1 MRAPGCGGRLAGITY
16 YKSGCDLHDRRK
28 DDLRTT
34 RNRRGAALR
43 PLAAALA
50 FTAAPSLLPAATIFQ
65 PGELEGHGVTT
76 REDGTPLATALQAW
90 HLDAL
95 SHAVPP
101 SPNTT
106 IRPVTNCDDDG
117 EGSLR
122 AVVAASAS
130 GDTIDLGA
138 LTCSAIT
145 LETGA
150 IAVRLDS
157 ATIVGPATHALAI
170 DGHGYDR
177 VFLHY
182 GAGSF
187 VLRDLTVKNGHHR
200 ATRFNVGVGGC
211 IASAGYLTLDHSVV
225 TGCYAGGE
233 GAYGGAIYA
242 YSLLMSA
249 STLSNN
255 NAYGSHIENSTAAF
269 GGAAFVYQIDMVD
282 STVTGNVARHQ
293 VNPPRS
299 NYDIGGG
306 IVTIRG
312 GLVVGS
318 TIDSNFAYDVAGG
331 LASFGNLHIRNSTI
345 SGNVTE
351 TFGGGGLFVRY
362 RARVEITSSTITGNT
377 GPKGAGIFLTTD
389 GGSIDSSIVAGD
401 YAGDGTEIFGTR
413 TFAFDGANNMIGAVS
428 ATIAVPSDTIATAD
442 PGLQPLAYN
451 GGPTRTHALRLDS
464 VAIDAGNNASDLPSD
479 QRGGGFAR
487 VVGAAADIGAFEF
500 DARAGDGTARI
511 PVPAL
516 SHWAIA
522 LLLACL
528 AAIGIRSTRRRR
540 PNDD

>member
-1 MRAPGCGGRLAGITY
+1 M
-16 YKSGCDLHDRRK
+16 
-28 DDLRTT
+28 RTT
-34 RNRRGAALR
+34 RNSRRTSPALR

-50 FTAAPSLLPAATIFQ
+50 LAAAPGWLPATTALQ
-65 PGELEGHGVTT
+65 PGELEGQGITT
-76 REDGTPLATALQAW
+76 REDGTPLATALRAW

-95 SHAVPP
+95 SHA
-101 SPNTT
+101 TT
-106 IRPVTNCDDDG
+106 TAPDATVRPVTNCDDDG
-117 EGSLR
+117 AGSLR

-130 GDTIDLGA
+130 GDTIDLSA

-150 IAVRLDS
+150 IAVRLDT
-157 ATIVGPATHALAI
+157 ATIVGPATHELAI
-170 DGHGYDR
+170 DGHAYDR

-187 VLRDLTVKNGHHR
+187 VLRNLTIRNGHHR
-200 ATRFNVGVGGC
+200 ATRFDVGVGGC
-211 IASAGYLTLDHSVV
+211 IASAGYLTLDHSTV
-225 TGCYAGGE
+225 TGCYAAGE

-249 STLSNN
+249 STLSGND
-255 NAYGSHIENSTAAF
+255 AYGAHITNGTAAF

-282 STVTGNVARHQ
+282 STVTGNVARRQ
-293 VNPPRS
+293 ASTRS
-299 NYDIGGG
+299 SYDIGGG
-306 IVTIRG
+306 IITVRG

-528 AAIGIRSTRRRR
+528 AGIGIRSARRRR

>member
-1 MRAPGCGGRLAGITY
+1 MEM
-16 YKSGCDLHDRRK
+16 
-28 DDLRTT
+28 T
-34 RNRRGAALR
+34 RNRGRAGSALR

-50 FTAAPSLLPAATIFQ
+50 LSAAPALLPAATAFR
-65 PGELEGHGVTT
+65 PGDLEGQGITT
-76 REDGTPLATALQAW
+76 REDGTRVATALRAW

-95 SHAVPP
+95 SHATPP
-101 SPNTT
+101 APNATV
-106 IRPVTNCDDDG
+106 RPVTNCEDDG

-122 AVVAASAS
+122 EVIASSAS
-130 GDTIDLGA
+130 GDTIDLGNLA
-138 LTCSAIT
+138 CSTIT
-145 LETGA
+145 LETGG

-157 ATIVGPATHALAI
+157 ATIVGPSTHALAI

-187 VLRDLTVKNGHHR
+187 ILRNLTVRNGHSR
-200 ATRFNVGVGGC
+200 ATRFNVGIGGC

-255 NAYGSHIENSTAAF
+255 DAYGAHIENSTAAF

-282 STVTGNVARHQ
+282 STVTGNVARRQ
-293 VNPPRS
+293 FNPSRS
-299 NYDIGGG
+299 SYDIGGG
-306 IVTIRG
+306 IVTVRG

-318 TIDSNFAYDVAGG
+318 TIDSNFAHDVAGG

-362 RARVEITSSTITGNT
+362 RAHLEITSSTITGNT

-389 GGSIDSSIVAGD
+389 AGSIDSTIVAGD
-401 YAGDGTEIFGTR
+401 HSGDGTEISGSR
-413 TFAFDGANNMIGAVS
+413 TLAFDGANNMIGTVS
-428 ATIAVPSDTIATAD
+428 ATIAVPSDTVETD
-442 PGLQPLAYN
+442 NPGLQPLAYN

-464 VAIDAGNNASDLPSD
+464 IAIDTGNNAADLPSD
-479 QRGGGFAR
+479 QRGPGFAR
-487 VVGAAADIGAFEF
+487 VVGTAADIGAFEF
-500 DARAGDGTARI
+500 DAHAGDGTARI
-511 PVPAL
+511 PVPTL
-516 SHWAIA
+516 SQWSIA
-522 LLLACL
+522 FLCACL
-528 AAIGIRSTRRRR
+528 AALGMRASRRRR